1 MSASPGQE
9 LLEAVATEL
18 AVDPSFVEKDW
29 HATQIIAGITARGSA
44 EPALVFSGGTSLSK
58 GYGLIQ
64 RFSEDLDFK
73 LLLPSSSIDRDTRRS
88 YRAAVTDAIR
98 AGGDWTLSEDD
109 IFVGDKGQFLRYDIT
124 YSPMYTPSQP
134 LRKSIRLEMTLKP
147 PALRPEQRPLRSLV
161 AQVQDHPPEIPEI
174 HCVVPAETAADKL
187 SALTWRILS
196 QHHGA
201 DDDPTVV
208 RHLHDLAAL
217 ESCALNHPDFPALLE
232 TRITEDTSRMKGVPH
247 LAALQP
253 TERVSTVLNILETD
267 PKHLSDYREF
277 VAAMC
282 YGRQDEI
289 PEFTT
294 ALSAVQRLAA
304 VLA

>member
-1 MSASPGQE
+1 MSASPSQE

-18 AVDPSFVEKDW
+18 AVDPSFIEKDW
-29 HATQIIAGITARGSA
+29 HATQIIAGITTRGSA
-44 EPALVFSGGTSLSK
+44 ELAPVFSGGTSLSK
-58 GYGLIQ
+58 GYGLIR

-73 LLLPSSSIDRDTRRS
+73 LLLPGSGIDRDARRS

-98 AGGDWTLSEDD
+98 AGEAWTLSDDD
-109 IFVGDKGQFLRYDIT
+109 ILVGDRGQFLRCDIA

-134 LRKSIRLEMTLKP
+134 LRTSIRLEMTLKP
-147 PALRPEQRPLRSLV
+147 PALAPERRPLRSLV
-161 AQVQDHPPEIPEI
+161 AQAQEHPPEIPDI

-201 DDDPTVV
+201 DEDPTVV

-217 ESCALNHPDFPALLE
+217 ESYALDHPDFPALLR
-232 TRITEDTSRMKGVPH
+232 TRIVDDTARMKGAPD
-247 LAALQP
+247 LAVLQP
-253 TERVSTVLNILETD
+253 SERVSAVLDILEAD
-267 PKHLSDYREF
+267 PKHLAGYQEF

-282 YGRQDEI
+282 YGRDDEI
-289 PEFTT
+289 PGFAT
-294 ALSAVQRLAA
+294 ALSAVRRIAA
-304 VLA
+304 VLR

>member
-1 MSASPGQE
+1 MSDSPSQD

-29 HATQIIAGITARGSA
+29 HATQIIAGIAARGPA

-58 GYGLIQ
+58 GYGLIK
-64 RFSEDLDFK
+64 RFSEDLDFR
-73 LLLPSSSIDRDTRRS
+73 LLLPSSGIDREARRN
-88 YRAAVTDAIR
+88 YRATVISAIR
-98 AGGDWTLSEDD
+98 ADSAWTLSEDD
-109 IFVGDKGQFLRYDIT
+109 ILVGDQGRFLRCDVT
-124 YSPMYTPSQP
+124 YSPIYTPSEP
-134 LRKSIRLEMTLKP
+134 LRTHIRLEMTLKA
-147 PALRPEQRPLRSLV
+147 PALPPNRRPLRSLV
-161 AQVQDHPPEIPEI
+161 AQALENPPEVQEF

-217 ESCALNHPDFPALLE
+217 EGYTLDHPDFPALLR
-232 TRITEDTSRMKGVPH
+232 TRIIEDTSRMKG
-247 LAALQP
+247 ALDVAPGQP
-253 TERVSTVLNILETD
+253 AERVSLVLDLLEAD
-267 PKHLSDYREF
+267 PKHLARYRQF

-282 YGRQDEI
+282 YGREDEI
-289 PEFTT
+289 PDFAT
-294 ALSAVQRLAA
+294 ALSAVRRLAA
-304 VLA
+304 VLP

>member
-1 MSASPGQE
+1 MSEPPNQE

-29 HATQIIAGITARGSA
+29 HATQVIERIAQPGSA
-44 EPALVFSGGTSLSK
+44 KLAPVFSGGTSLSK
-58 GYGLIQ
+58 GYGLIR

-73 LLLPSSSIDRDTRRS
+73 FLLPVSGFDRDARRNH
-88 YRAAVTDAIR
+88 RAALVDAIR
-98 AGGDWTLSEDD
+98 ANAAWTLSEDD
-109 IFVGDKGQFLRYDIT
+109 IFVADQGHFLRCDIA
-124 YSPMYTPSQP
+124 YSPIYTPSDP
-134 LRKSIRLEMTLKP
+134 LRACIRLEITLKA
-147 PALRPEQRPLRSLV
+147 PALPPKQRPLRSLV
-161 AQVQDHPPEIPEI
+161 AQALEHPPEIPEI
-174 HCVVPAETAADKL
+174 HCVVPTETAADKL

-217 ESCALNHPDFPALLE
+217 EHYALDHPDFPALLK
-232 TRITEDTSRMKGVPH
+232 TRIMEDTSRMKSAPD

-253 TERVSTVLNILETD
+253 AERVSAVLEILEAD
-267 PKHLSDYREF
+267 PKHLADYREF

-282 YGRQDEI
+282 YGREDEI
-289 PEFTT
+289 PEFAT
-294 ALSAVQRLAA
+294 ALSSIRRIAA
-304 VLA
+304 VLL